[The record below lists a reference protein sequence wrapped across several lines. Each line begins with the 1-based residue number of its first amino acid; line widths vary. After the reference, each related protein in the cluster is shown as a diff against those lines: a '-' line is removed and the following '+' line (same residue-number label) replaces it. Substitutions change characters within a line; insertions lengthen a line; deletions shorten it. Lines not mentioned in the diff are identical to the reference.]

1 MGGMV
6 CGGVTPLPTRHDQK
20 KRYDVLELESK
31 VYAEVEYERAYSC
44 KNNAFKSCKSLEA
57 SDGKEY
63 YGYYA
68 WLLCVP
74 RRAETNSLEYP

>member
-1 MGGMV
+1 
-6 CGGVTPLPTRHDQK
+6 
-20 KRYDVLELESK
+20 
-31 VYAEVEYERAYSC
+31 
-44 KNNAFKSCKSLEA
+44 LEA